1 MSRPT
6 DLPSQLQPPAA
17 TRHHRGP
24 RNLVLIGLSGSGKTT
39 VGRLVAARLGWR
51 FVDTDEEIR
60 RKTGQTVQEIFRDRG
75 ETYFRA
81 IEADVVQEA
90 CARVGHTIA
99 TGGGAVL
106 DPSSR
111 ACMLSGNVVV
121 FLDSPPEILAERLAT
136 SIRREPRPLLAG
148 GQDERSLVERL
159 RELADQRSEHYRCAH
174 HVVQTERR
182 TPGEAADVVARLVQR
197 Q

>member
-1 MSRPT
+1 
-6 DLPSQLQPPAA
+6 
-17 TRHHRGP
+17 
-24 RNLVLIGLSGSGKTT
+24 LIGLSGSGKTT

-60 RKTGQTVQEIFRDRG
+60 RKTGQTVQEIFHDRG
-75 ETYFRA
+75 EPYFRV
-81 IEADVVQEA
+81 IEAEVVQEA

-106 DPSSR
+106 DPANR

-121 FLDSPPEILAERLAT
+121 FLESPPEILAQRLET

-148 GQDERSLVERL
+148 GEDGSSLVARLRQLADERRK
-159 RELADQRSEHYRCAH
+159 HYRCAH
-174 HVVQTERR
+174 HVVQTERH
-182 TPGEAADVVARLVQR
+182 TPGEVADVVARLVQSR
-197 Q
+197 